1 MTKVSYSKTVEEII
15 PIVEGMVLVE
25 DDNIYNKH
33 LIYSIYIEGKRYYNT
48 FDLLDNT
55 SVIAI
60 GTRTNPGFDLP
71 LTVKGLIE
79 SKYSEIDWSVIESV
93 DMDPDDGVY
102 TISSSHDSFKKLTVP
117 RSKILDV
124 IPGTVFFN
132 TAPGGDAPVFHTSTL
147 IRYKN
152 TSSGEYFYSLMD
164 LNRINN
170 EYQHDDIRT
179 YSNVY
184 DAIAYLR
191 SKNGDWCMKL
201 PGDDKAYE
209 LVYIH

>member
-102 TISSSHDSFKKLTVP
+102 TISSSHDSFKKLNNTGT
-117 RSKILDV
+117 KILDV

-132 TAPGGDAPVFHTSTL
+132 TILGGGTL